1 MGGSQ
6 RDSDTGGGEAVTVAI
21 LLISLPISAAIVFGT
36 MYVARSGVVDW
47 AVEMVVRVMEKV
59 R

>member
-1 MGGSQ
+1 M
-6 RDSDTGGGEAVTVAI
+6 VLV
-21 LLISLPISAAIVFGT
+21 LLISPPISAAIVFGT

-47 AVEMVVRVMEKV
+47 AVEMVVRLMEKV

>member
-1 MGGSQ
+1 MSV
-6 RDSDTGGGEAVTVAI
+6 GEAVMVAVM
-21 LLISLPISAAIVFGT
+21 LISLPISAAIVFGT

-47 AVEMVVRVMEKV
+47 AVGMVMRAMEKV

>member
-1 MGGSQ
+1 M
-6 RDSDTGGGEAVTVAI
+6 TMAVI
-21 LLISLPISAAIVFGT
+21 LISLPISAAIVFGT

-47 AVEMVVRVMEKV
+47 AVEMVMRVVEKV